1 MTACEALELL
11 VGHLR
16 RLCGT
21 CRQLPAVW
29 GEALGREGMFKL
41 PLSASEAVIQTSRV
55 GGLRPLL
62 AAPAPGTNLKFL
74 EIVYKKIEE
83 FVV

>member
-41 PLSASEAVIQTSRV
+41 PLSAVIQTSRV

-74 EIVYKKIEE
+74 KIVYKKIEE